1 MDLNGGVEM
10 ARFGEFYFHVLSG
23 RWVGLPRG
31 MLDLKRKHP
40 GEEDGEKRME
50 FILDGLNK
58 KEWFQLETKD

>member
-40 GEEDGEKRME
+40 GEEDGEKRTLMT
-50 FILDGLNK
+50 DGGSK
-58 KEWFQLETKD
+58 IGAAWQLKQV